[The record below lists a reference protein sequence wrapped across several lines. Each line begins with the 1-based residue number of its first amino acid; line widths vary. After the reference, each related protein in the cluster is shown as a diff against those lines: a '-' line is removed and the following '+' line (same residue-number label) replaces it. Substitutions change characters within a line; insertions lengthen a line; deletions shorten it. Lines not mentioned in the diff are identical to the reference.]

1 MLQTF
6 DAPAGES
13 SCVRRARSNTP
24 LQALTTLN
32 EPLFLEAAQALA
44 RKTLAEG
51 GATDRARLDYAA
63 RRVLSRVPTGEEAKI
78 LLALLEKE
86 RQRFASGPFDPKAF
100 SGTTAADAAPW
111 TAVARVLL
119 NLDEAARELGVSK
132 MTVLRMIERHIL
144 AARQVCKG
152 TPWVIRLAD
161 LKDPA
166 VARAAAGISDR
177 AVTPDPNQ
185 EGFNFQ

>member
-51 GATDRARLDYAA
+51 GSTDRARLDYAA
-63 RRVLSRVPTGEEAKI
+63 RRVLARVPTAEEAKI

-86 RQRFASGPFDPKAF
+86 RQRFALRVPESTFDPKAF
-100 SGTTAADAAPW
+100 SGAADADAAPW

-119 NLDEAARELGVSK
+119 NLDEAITKE
-132 MTVLRMIERHIL
+132 
-144 AARQVCKG
+144 
-152 TPWVIRLAD
+152 
-161 LKDPA
+161 
-166 VARAAAGISDR
+166 
-177 AVTPDPNQ
+177 
-185 EGFNFQ
+185 